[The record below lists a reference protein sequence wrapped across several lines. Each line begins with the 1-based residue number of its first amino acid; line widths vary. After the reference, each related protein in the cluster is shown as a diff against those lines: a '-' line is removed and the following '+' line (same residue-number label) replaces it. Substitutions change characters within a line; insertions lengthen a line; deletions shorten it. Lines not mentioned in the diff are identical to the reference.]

1 MRKIFI
7 FTILMLSLAMS
18 GCMKDLKMSEFTDD
32 AISSTINVTVAMPAG
47 YTYSVEGMVIKLSDP
62 STGLQFSGTTNAA
75 GVATI
80 RVAHGSYV
88 ATTDAKITDED
99 KGFIFIFNGTSSKI
113 RVTPSDAKTVS
124 VGLPLNVS
132 KTGQVIIKELYYGGC
147 MNPLTGKSYAND
159 KYIILYN
166 NSDKVAYLD
175 SLCVGM
181 VDPFNA
187 PASGK
192 TSNWVKSGT
201 TELRDSVPNS
211 SIGWMFGGTGTT
223 HPLNPGE
230 QVVLSLN
237 GIDHTVTSP
246 TSVNLGVA
254 GYWALYDPIL
264 TKGQSTPQPGVN
276 LMKGYWK
283 VGTATQYSLSMSSP
297 AVFIYSMGGKTP
309 AKFVTDTYTWNPG
322 YATNRSFDCLMVDKN
337 LVIDGVECFR
347 STTDSKRLRP
357 EIDNGFAM
365 TEGSGTG
372 QSVHRKVDPVA
383 TAAAGGRIV
392 YMDTNN
398 STNDFEMRTKA
409 SLAN

>member
-62 STGLQFSGTTNAA
+62 STGLQFSGITNASGA
-75 GVATI
+75 ATI
-80 RVAHGSYV
+80 KVAHGSYI
-88 ATTDAKITDED
+88 ATTDAKITDDE

-124 VGLPLNVS
+124 VPLPLNVS
-132 KTGQVIIKELYYGGC
+132 KSGQVIIKELYYGGAL
-147 MNPLTGKSYAND
+147 NPVTGKNYAND

-187 PASGK
+187 PTSGK
-192 TSNWVKSGT
+192 SSNWVKTGT

-211 SIGWMFGGTGTT
+211 SIGWMFGGTGKS

-230 QVVLSLN
+230 QVVLCLN
-237 GIDHTVTSP
+237 GIDHTITSP
-246 TSVNLGVA
+246 VAVNLGLE

-264 TKGQSTPQPGVN
+264 TKGQATPQPGVN
-276 LMKGYWK
+276 LMKGFWK
-283 VGTATQYSLSMSSP
+283 VGTATQYSLSMTSP
-297 AVFIYSMGGKTP
+297 AFFIYSLGGKTTER
-309 AKFVTDTYTWNPG
+309 FVADTYTINPG
-322 YATNRSFDCLMVDKN
+322 YATLRNFDCLLVDKN

-347 STTDSKRLRP
+347 SVTDSKRLRP
-357 EIDNGFAM
+357 EVDNGFAM

-383 TAAAGGRIV
+383 TAAANGRIV

-398 STNDFEMRTKA
+398 SSNDFEVRIKA

>member
-18 GCMKDLKMSEFTDD
+18 GCMKDLRMSDFTDD

-80 RVAHGSYV
+80 KVAHGSYV

-147 MNPLTGKSYAND
+147 LNPLTGKAYSND

-187 PASGK
+187 PTSGK
-192 TSNWVKSGT
+192 TSNWVKTGT

-211 SIGWMFGGTGTT
+211 SIGWIFGGTGTS

-230 QVVLSLN
+230 QVVISIN
-237 GIDHTVTSP
+237 GIDHTIAAP
-246 TSVNLGVA
+246 NSVNLGVS
-254 GYWALYDPIL
+254 GYWVSLRSNSYKRTIYTSAWCKPPERIL
-264 TKGQSTPQPGVN
+264 ESGNIDSICSFFEQPCCFHLFIGREDSCQVCVPTHIP
-276 LMKGYWK
+276 GIRDI
-283 VGTATQYSLSMSSP
+283 ATLR
-297 AVFIYSMGGKTP
+297 
-309 AKFVTDTYTWNPG
+309 N
-322 YATNRSFDCLMVDKN
+322 FDCLMVDKN
-337 LVIDGVECFR
+337 LVYRRC
-347 STTDSKRLRP
+347 
-357 EIDNGFAM
+357 
-365 TEGSGTG
+365 
-372 QSVHRKVDPVA
+372 
-383 TAAAGGRIV
+383 
-392 YMDTNN
+392 
-398 STNDFEMRTKA
+398 
-409 SLAN
+409 